1 MFITS
6 TILKLAIATFLG
18 MILGLERE
26 LKRKPLGLKTNT
38 VICVA
43 SCLITIVSIESAYQF
58 PKMQNITMDPLRLA
72 AQIVSGVGFLGA
84 GVILVKGMTVTGLT
98 TAAMM
103 WGASGIG
110 IAVGAGFWE
119 EASIALGFMIISV
132 ELLPVFLRKI
142 GPGRLREK
150 ELELIIIATE
160 DSDLDN
166 IQTSIKSKEIII
178 HHVRIRDMKNG
189 NRQLTYS
196 ISTYE
201 NRQTTA
207 VYEEIRS
214 IKGIRSV
221 ELATGG

>member
-1 MFITS
+1 MLVTS
-6 TILKLAIATFLG
+6 TVLKLAIATLLG

-26 LKRKPLGLKTNT
+26 LKRKPIGLKTNT

-43 SCLITIVSIESAYQF
+43 SCLITIVSIESAYHF

-84 GVILVKGMTVTGLT
+84 GVILVKGVTVTGLT
-98 TAAMM
+98 TAAMI

-119 EASIALGFMIISV
+119 EAALALGFMIVSV

-150 ELELIIIATE
+150 ELELTLIVGETI
-160 DSDLDN
+160 DLDAL
-166 IQTSIKSKEIII
+166 QTSIKNKEIII
-178 HHVRIRDMKNG
+178 HHVRIRDLKNG

-201 NRQTTA
+201 NRHTTA
-207 VYEEIRS
+207 IYDEIRS
-214 IKGIRSV
+214 IDGIRSV
-221 ELATGG
+221 ELATVG